1 MGEKYH
7 TRRTAGIP
15 AFMVVVGIMVV
26 YSWHDPCPR
35 CVMRRSGKLAPVK
48 RRFLLISRLFA
59 ICSVF
64 WDLYCAAPERRE
76 QCEHSSE
83 AKAFHDYVRIDYV
96 VLLML
101 IAFYICIF
109 SICRFAGFCE
119 LRVRSEWYRSRKCT
133 FFLLFLLILN
143 IRTSLEC
150 LWANML
156 PVLIEIF
163 SSDQQNAGPAP
174 SPIGQLPPNE
184 GMPGGPMGPSFFP
197 VSFASILWPF
207 WG

>member
-1 MGEKYH
+1 M
-7 TRRTAGIP
+7 
-15 AFMVVVGIMVV
+15 
-26 YSWHDPCPR
+26 
-35 CVMRRSGKLAPVK
+35 CVQRFGKLAPVK

-83 AKAFHDYVRIDYV
+83 AKAFHDYVRIWIFVFIDVDRALFEFCQFV
-96 VLLML
+96 VLQGFVSSGYGVNG
-101 IAFYICIF
+101 IGHVSAF
-109 SICRFAGFCE
+109 
-119 LRVRSEWYRSRKCT
+119 L
-133 FFLLFLLILN
+133 LLFLLIAN
-143 IRTSLEC
+143 IRASLEC
-150 LWANML
+150 LLANML

-197 VSFASILWPF
+197 VSFPFILLAILELTAPA
-207 WG
+207 